1 MARPDT
7 AATPDVTA
15 PESHATPGFED
26 IALSPEAFQAR
37 VFDWFDEH
45 GRKHLPW
52 QENTTPYRVWVSE
65 IMLQQTQVATVLPYY
80 ARFME
85 RFPDVAA
92 LAAADIDD
100 VLHLWTG
107 LGYYARARNL
117 HKAAQQVVNEHDGAF
132 PVESVEALS
141 ALPGIGRSTAGR
153 SSVSAPDSGRRFS
166 MATSSACWHV
176 CMPWRAG
183 RDVRRW
189 SASCGRWRSATRRRC
204 GWRTGPR
211 R

>member
-65 IMLQQTQVATVLPYY
+65 IMLQQTRVETVIGYFD
-80 ARFME
+80 RWMTS
-85 RFPDVAA
+85 FPNLAA
-92 LAAADIDD
+92 LAQASEEDLKAKILAELEADQVGDPG
-100 VLHLWTG
+100 TG
-107 LGYYARARNL
+107 EADKEGPKTFVEAWEGVKAENEKLTTQQAMS
-117 HKAAQQVVNEHDGAF
+117 KAAKLHPELYKKHSEG
-132 PVESVEALS
+132 
-141 ALPGIGRSTAGR
+141 GK
-153 SSVSAPDSGRRFS
+153 
-166 MATSSACWHV
+166 
-176 CMPWRAG
+176 
-183 RDVRRW
+183 
-189 SASCGRWRSATRRRC
+189 
-204 GWRTGPR
+204 
-211 R
+211 